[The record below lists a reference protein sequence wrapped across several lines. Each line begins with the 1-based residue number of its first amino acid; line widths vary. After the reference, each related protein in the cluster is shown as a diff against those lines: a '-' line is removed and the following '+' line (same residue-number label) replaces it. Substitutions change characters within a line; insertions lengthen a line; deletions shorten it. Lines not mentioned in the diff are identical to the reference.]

1 MERTVSDGLNKIRM
15 IKILIIVIAAC
26 IFAYFAFH
34 SFTGEYYDIPY
45 LDFI

>member
-1 MERTVSDGLNKIRM
+1 MERTVSDVLKKIPM
-15 IKILIIVIAAC
+15 LKFLIVVIAAC
-26 IFAYFAFH
+26 IFTYFAFH